1 MEDDE
6 DLEQRFDLQKIKAEK
21 SPYFKKLLQ
30 STRIVTEDSAELEDE
45 SALQSLENLVSS
57 APESANRTSLS
68 YGMSNVLP
76 PGSVSSVTPQ
86 PKKSIKHV

>member
-1 MEDDE
+1 MK
-6 DLEQRFDLQKIKAEK
+6 LKAEK

-30 STRIVTEDSAELEDE
+30 STRIVTEDSAELEDQSE
-45 SALQSLENLVSS
+45 LQSMENLVSS

-76 PGSVSSVTPQ
+76 PNSINSTTP
-86 PKKSIKHV
+86 